1 MDLLWVVVVSCAGAH
16 VVCICVY
23 LRMKLEEIDKSVGN
37 GDLQYIGAGS
47 ETERVQR
54 AYT

>member
-1 MDLLWVVVVSCAGAH
+1 MGEDLDKNVVN
-16 VVCICVY
+16 
-23 LRMKLEEIDKSVGN
+23 GN
-37 GDLQYIGAGS
+37 SQYMGAGS